1 MAILA
6 NLPGVEVAI
15 TVNGK
20 RVKEYLAID
29 MQDGPRTATRYIE
42 ASSNQKF
49 AVKCRVLGGFEYK
62 GDCMSFETLVDGV
75 SASCSIISMRN
86 TEAGAATLTEKGV
99 CEGNKL
105 RRFKFSAIETVDPDG
120 LPHDVDVA
128 SVKSFGTIRVVVCH
142 EKEVPHSG
150 HQFDMEVKLPEMGM
164 LSEKALKGQALSH
177 SVSLAP
183 AVKCKAQPTWFTEPV
198 SDEEDHPAGVFEFC
212 YRSLEALK
220 TLSIIL
226 RTPSPIPLEDRDPD
240 TLSPEET
247 RQLLKKIQEEKATWM
262 RLKRE
267 HRNDERRARK
277 KPRSV
282 SNSTVLELDDDGNF
296 HETATDIPGK
306 VSPKK
311 VIDLTE

>member
-177 SVSLAP
+177 SVS
-183 AVKCKAQPTWFTEPV
+183 
-198 SDEEDHPAGVFEFC
+198 
-212 YRSLEALK
+212 
-220 TLSIIL
+220 
-226 RTPSPIPLEDRDPD
+226 
-240 TLSPEET
+240 PEET